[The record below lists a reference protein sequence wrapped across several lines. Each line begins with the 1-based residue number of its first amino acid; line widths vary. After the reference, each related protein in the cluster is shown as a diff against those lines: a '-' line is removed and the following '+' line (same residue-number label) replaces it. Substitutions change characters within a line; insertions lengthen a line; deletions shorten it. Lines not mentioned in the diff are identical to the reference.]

1 MPNPKNEPAVITS
14 LLVAA
19 IGDAATLG
27 LIGTSTQDLLVTAIT
42 TAVPIIFGL
51 VVRSMVTPNT
61 KVPATAPAATEAAP
75 ADTASAASEVPANEA
90 AAPES
95 APESAPAAPEV
106 APAPAEDPV
115 KAAMK
120 AAIET
125 VRVNGNN
132 ANDARAAAAK
142 AAVDQVA

>member
-61 KVPATAPAATEAAP
+61 KVPATAPAASAAAAEPAPMP
-75 ADTASAASEVPANEA
+75 ADAASASSEVPANEA
-90 AAPES
+90 ATPE
-95 APESAPAAPEV
+95 A
-106 APAPAEDPV
+106 APAPVEDDPV
-115 KAAMK
+115 KAQLK
-120 AAIET
+120 AAIES
-125 VRVNGNN
+125 VRTNSN
-132 ANDARAAAAK
+132 ALNDARAAAATS
-142 AAVDQVA
+142 AVEQSA